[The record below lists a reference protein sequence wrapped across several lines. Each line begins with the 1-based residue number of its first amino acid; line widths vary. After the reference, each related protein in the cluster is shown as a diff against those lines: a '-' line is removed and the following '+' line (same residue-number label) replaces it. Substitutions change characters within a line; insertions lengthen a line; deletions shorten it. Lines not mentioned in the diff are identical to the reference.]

1 VNIVWQIAYLLL
13 WIFRLL
19 LIGRI
24 VIEVVRTIAKNWRPM
39 GRSAASMEFLYVST
53 DPPVKLF
60 RKVIP
65 PVRLGGVG
73 FDLSIILL
81 FIVVAILMGVT
92 GHLVTVTA

>member
-19 LIGRI
+19 ILGRI
-24 VIEVVRTIAKNWRPM
+24 VIELVRAIAKTWRPA
-39 GRSAASMEFLYVST
+39 GRSAATMEVLYATT

-60 RKVIP
+60 RRVIP
-65 PVRLGGVG
+65 PLRLGGVG
-73 FDLSIILL
+73 FDLSIIVL

-92 GHLVTVTA
+92 LHLAAITA

>member
-1 VNIVWQIAYLLL
+1 VNIVWQMAYLLL
-13 WIFRLL
+13 WVFRLL

-24 VIEVVRTIAKNWRPM
+24 VIEVVRAIAKNWRPI
-39 GRSAASMEFLYVST
+39 GRSAASMEVLYATT

-65 PVRLGGVG
+65 PLRLGGVG
-73 FDLSIILL
+73 FDLSVILL

-92 GHLVTVTA
+92 FHLVVVTA